1 MRFAYMAPLVL
12 ALGACATQ
20 EPVQVASAAPAA
32 SPNPQMECH
41 KESDLGSNMIH
52 TVCTPR
58 MNDAE
63 RSHAQAELANAMHRM
78 TTGSL
83 PDPTHR

>member
-1 MRFAYMAPLVL
+1 MRFTYIAPLVL
-12 ALGACATQ
+12 ALAACATP
-20 EPVQVASAAPAA
+20 EPAQVVAANTAAPA
-32 SPNPQMECH
+32 NPQMECH
-41 KESDLGSNMIH
+41 KESDIGSNMIH
-52 TVCTPR
+52 TVCTPK

-83 PDPTHR
+83 PDPTNR